1 MIDMNIRS
9 GGSSGLHLAYAVGRF
24 EGENNAFVINRLGGE
39 SPLGSLLCSLGSDY
53 AVCINPDGSGRSICE
68 GLDVTS
74 SRGDGKA
81 WYIKDTATGEVWSPF
96 FFPTCRTVDDFEVAY
111 LPGLMSAFS
120 LKHKIACTITVAVVP
135 DNPCEIWRV
144 RIENRSASVRT
155 LTFTT
160 YVEPSIGPQLETGY
174 VDKHNLLLMGRPLS
188 SVIANGRIGRD
199 LVVFHSSTLV
209 PIRFETDKA
218 EFIGN
223 GRTLRNPKHLDA
235 DAECGRDGL
244 SENAVASLTVAIE
257 LPVEGEAE
265 FAFCFGVASGAEE
278 AARIARAYSKMS
290 NVNEAID
297 GTIRM
302 WRDLCSTVQVHS
314 QDRGFD
320 ALVNTWLPYEA
331 YAGWMKHRTG
341 GVCLDPWRAADTL
354 RRFYA
359 LAGTASEKCRRS
371 LLDFA
376 SGISVSNSPTALR
389 IGSPDSESV
398 LMLPTEE
405 LLWLATCTAHY
416 VAETGDSSIL
426 DERVVSHHST
436 SLTLRDHCERIMRMG
451 AANGSLSGGLLEQTS
466 RLWSLVSE
474 IAPDFPPRVWTPTNR
489 RHAETVSSTENED
502 EHPEERTLPRRVR
515 YFQSATPVLANGQ
528 GAQEI
533 DRLFGHANGPD
544 GESAAAC
551 GVYWV
556 MTEHILGLEATP
568 QGLRFRPRLPQG
580 WQECSITRRF
590 REDTYS
596 ITIRRAIRPSKKGT
610 SIVVDGE
617 PVLGDTL
624 PYIGDG
630 LEHRVE
636 VLIS

>member
-24 EGENNAFVINRLGGE
+24 EGDANAFVINRLGGE
-39 SPLGSLLCSLGSDY
+39 SPLGSVLCSLGSDY
-53 AVCINPDGSGRSICE
+53 AVYINPDGSGRSISE

-74 SRGDGKA
+74 PRGDGKA
-81 WYIKDTATGEVWSPF
+81 WYIKDTVTGEVWSPF
-96 FFPTCRTVDDFEVAY
+96 FFPTCRTVDDVEATY
-111 LPGLMSAFS
+111 LPGQLSAFS
-120 LKHKIACTITVAVVP
+120 LKHKIACTLTVAVVP

-188 SVIANGRIGRD
+188 SVITNGRIARD

-209 PIRFETDKA
+209 PIRFETNKA
-218 EFIGN
+218 EFIGD
-223 GRTLRNPKHLDA
+223 GRTLRNPKHLDV
-235 DAECGRDGL
+235 DAGCGRDGFV
-244 SENAVASLTVAIE
+244 ENAIASLTAAIE

-265 FAFCFGVASGAEE
+265 FAFCFGVASSAEE
-278 AARIARAYSKMS
+278 AARIARAYSKMN

-297 GTIRM
+297 ETVRM
-302 WRDLCSTVQVHS
+302 WQDLCSTVQVHS

-331 YAGWMKHRTG
+331 YAGWVKHRTA

-359 LAGTASEKCRRS
+359 LAGAASEKCRQS

-376 SGISVSNSPTALR
+376 SCISVSGSPSTLR
-389 IGSPDSESV
+389 VGSPDSESV
-398 LMLPTEE
+398 LMLPLEE
-405 LLWLATCTAHY
+405 LLWLAACTAHY
-416 VAETGDSSIL
+416 VAETGDISIL
-426 DERVVSHHST
+426 EEHVASHHFVN
-436 SLTLRDHCERIMRMG
+436 LTLKDHCERIIRMC
-451 AANGSLSGGLLEQTS
+451 AANGSLSGGALEQTL
-466 RLWSLVSE
+466 RLWSLVSGIE
-474 IAPDFPPRVWTPTNR
+474 TAFPPRVRTHTKRREAKNKSSATND
-489 RHAETVSSTENED
+489 D
-502 EHPEERTLPRRVR
+502 ERFDERALPRRVR
-515 YFQSATPVLANGQ
+515 YFQSLTPVLANEQ

-533 DRLFGHANGPD
+533 NRLFGHSNGPD
-544 GESAAAC
+544 SESAAAC
-551 GVYWV
+551 GTFWV
-556 MTEHILGLEATP
+556 MTEHILGMEATP
-568 QGLRFRPRLPQG
+568 QGLRLRPRLPQS
-580 WQECSITRRF
+580 WQECSITRGF
-590 REDTYS
+590 RDDTYS
-596 ITIRRAIRPSKKGT
+596 ITIRRAIRPSKNGT
-610 SIVVDGE
+610 SIVIDGE

>member
-9 GGSSGLHLAYAVGRF
+9 GGPSGLHFAYAVGRF
-24 EGENNAFVINRLGGE
+24 EGDDNAFVINQLGGE
-39 SPLGSLLCSLGSDY
+39 SPLGSLLCSFESDY
-53 AVCINPDGSGRSICE
+53 AVYVNPDGSGRSIYE
-68 GLDVTS
+68 GLDLTP

-81 WYIKDTATGEVWSPF
+81 WYIRDNATGEVWSPF
-96 FFPTCRTVDDFEVAY
+96 FFPTCRSVDEFEAAY
-111 LPGLMSAFS
+111 LPGLMTAFS
-120 LKHKIACTITVAVVP
+120 LKHKIACTLTVAVAP
-135 DNPCEIWRV
+135 DNPCEIWRI

-160 YVEPSIGPQLETGY
+160 YAEPSIGPQLETGY

-209 PIRFETDKA
+209 PVRFQTNKA

-235 DAECGRDGL
+235 NAECGRDGFA
-244 SENAVASLTVAIE
+244 ENAVASLTVAIE

-297 GTIRM
+297 GTLRM
-302 WRDLCSTVQVHS
+302 WRDLSSTVQVHS

-331 YAGWMKHRTG
+331 YAGWMKQRTA
-341 GVCLDPWRAADTL
+341 GVCMDPWRAADAL

-359 LAGTASEKCRRS
+359 FAGTAPDKCRQS

-376 SGISVSNSPTALR
+376 SSISVSRSPSAIR
-389 IGSPDSESV
+389 IGPPDSESV
-398 LMLPTEE
+398 LTLPNEE

-416 VAETGDSSIL
+416 VAETGDASVL
-426 DERVVSHHST
+426 EELVASHHSVG
-436 SLTLRDHCERIMRMG
+436 LTLRDHCERIMRIC
-451 AANGSLSGGLLEQTS
+451 ANNESLPEGLLEQTA
-466 RLWSLVSE
+466 RLWSLVAE
-474 IAPDFPPRVWTPTNR
+474 TAPDFPPRVWTLANR
-489 RHAETVSSTENED
+489 RHAKSASITDDENE
-502 EHPEERTLPRRVR
+502 HHEEKILPRRVR
-515 YFQSATPVLANGQ
+515 YFQSVTPAIASAQ
-528 GAQEI
+528 GLQEI
-533 DRLFGHANGPD
+533 DRLFGQAKGLD
-544 GESAAAC
+544 GESASAV
-551 GVYWV
+551 GTYWV

-568 QGLRFRPRLPQG
+568 QGLRIRPRLPQS
-580 WQECSITRRF
+580 WQECNITRRF

-596 ITIRRAIRPSKKGT
+596 ITIRRAIQPSKKGT
-610 SIVVDGE
+610 SIVFDDE
-617 PVLGDTL
+617 PILGNTL